1 MTGWD
6 GPRGTTLTCLRGAF
20 RLMENT
26 HHALWVKRLQTS
38 TPIII
43 ILTMQAE
50 FLKSSRTT
58 SLLINSHPNSSSNI
72 HTLWHEEPLKTQL
85 ALSGW
90 GFPLWGGVN
99 EGGVSVV
106 MMHIYSLLHK
116 AISHVT
122 IWSLIWNNPPN
133 HFRDFFGG
141 TFDLV
146 VHARGQANAGSS
158 RDFPSMVSKSQRSVF
173 NHRVQTVPGVLKAFC
188 IWCVLFHCLNWG
200 CLHFIYLINLST
212 NWF

>member
-43 ILTMQAE
+43 IIILKMQAE
-50 FLKSSRTT
+50 FFKSSCTT

-133 HFRDFFGG
+133 HFRDFLGELL
-141 TFDLV
+141 TLWYTLEVKLTLDPAEISPAWCLNLKDL
-146 VHARGQANAGSS
+146 SLII
-158 RDFPSMVSKSQRSVF
+158 VSKQSLEF
-173 NHRVQTVPGVLKAFC
+173 
-188 IWCVLFHCLNWG
+188 
-200 CLHFIYLINLST
+200 
-212 NWF
+212 